1 VAPILTYIIGGW
13 IDIALSL
20 PRFPPF
26 PINLLVG
33 FGVFFSG
40 LAIGSKSTRRL
51 YREGLGL
58 PWGEAV
64 RETRTSK
71 LVTTGLYAY
80 TRNPMVL
87 GYSML
92 PCGMGIMFR
101 SPGMAVP
108 ITAIVLLVNV
118 ILVKTKEEPGH
129 EERFGEEYRAYR
141 RRTPFL
147 IPRTDSL
154 LKAVSF
160 LIESDDEKTEDLT
173 G

>member
-1 VAPILTYIIGGW
+1 
-13 IDIALSL
+13 
-20 PRFPPF
+20 
-26 PINLLVG
+26 
-33 FGVFFSG
+33 
-40 LAIGSKSTRRL
+40 
-51 YREGLGL
+51 
-58 PWGEAV
+58 
-64 RETRTSK
+64 

-118 ILVKTKEEPGH
+118 ILVKTTEEPGL
-129 EERFGEEYRAYR
+129 EERYGEEYRAYR

-147 IPRTDSL
+147 IPRTGSL
-154 LKAVSF
+154 LKVVSF
-160 LIESDDEKTEDLT
+160 LIGSDDEKTEDPT